1 MHPFIPFVTEEIWLK
16 NKLDK
21 SGKNYL
27 MFSNWINEKPIK
39 NNEIKNVENIINFTS
54 SLRSFKNELN
64 ISPGSFVDV
73 SLGSIKNKKSN
84 FYAKNEN
91 TLKKIARVNNFFNK
105 DLDKPSATMVIGGDI
120 IKIYFEENIDLKIEA
135 TRIAWG
141 VKGVQTVI
149 NEIQISNSDN
159 IINFADDL
167 VISTKVKGKLI
178 LNENVNSLNYS
189 IETVNKL
196 VYIIGIAGSE
206 DERELVINIAREV
219 YGVEEVIDYISIK
232 TDEF

>member
-1 MHPFIPFVTEEIWLK
+1 MNIKSVFTVVYIILSSILIANCAQVATGAAVKVVAVNQEDRSIGEFVDDTIIKTLIK
-16 NKLDK
+16 NTYFDQ
-21 SGKNYL
+21 
-27 MFSNWINEKPIK
+27 NEKI
-39 NNEIKNVENIINFTS
+39 
-54 SLRSFKNELN
+54 
-64 ISPGSFVDV
+64 
-73 SLGSIKNKKSN
+73 
-84 FYAKNEN
+84 
-91 TLKKIARVNNFFNK
+91 FFNI
-105 DLDKPSATMVIGGDI
+105 DVEVSQGRVLLTGTI
-120 IKIYFEENIDLKIEA
+120 ENIDLKIEA

-196 VYIIGIAGSE
+196 VYIIGIARSE
-206 DERELVINIAREV
+206 DERDLVINIAREV

>member
-1 MHPFIPFVTEEIWLK
+1 MHIKFVYTLVYIILSSILIAHCAQVATGTAVKVVTVNQEDRSIGEFVDDTIIKTLIK
-16 NKLDK
+16 NTYFDQ
-21 SGKNYL
+21 
-27 MFSNWINEKPIK
+27 NEK
-39 NNEIKNVENIINFTS
+39 
-54 SLRSFKNELN
+54 L
-64 ISPGSFVDV
+64 
-73 SLGSIKNKKSN
+73 
-84 FYAKNEN
+84 
-91 TLKKIARVNNFFNK
+91 FFNI
-105 DLDKPSATMVIGGDI
+105 DVEVSQGRVLLTGTI
-120 IKIYFEENIDLKIEA
+120 ENIDLKIEA

-206 DERELVINIAREV
+206 DERDLVINIARGV